1 VTSAIFTPGSHLT
14 AREGDRLE
22 MRSNSGG
29 LLLTCSKPV
38 WMGAIRICA
47 RYELPSRIVLPLGIS
62 CVVEFDRVVDAMWSV
77 MGVDGSQRG
86 RIIQIP
92 AFEKSGV
99 GFFGLDGMQCDLVVA
114 PFAAGDFENPSD
126 LLSPFRFDGGRCS
139 SAVDIEFGY
148 DAKEESHFFH
158 GVGASKAITING
170 VPNAPLLLNFG
181 DVHTLS
187 FNSMETGDDTVVS
200 SSPRMD
206 TASVVCRLKTGLFRV
221 EQSLSGSKKL
231 WYGKEGFPYSGG
243 VVSIRSSPAF
253 GVNWASC
260 LGEPP
265 PATSSFRVPS
275 AGDFCLLN
283 IASLHSWCCS
293 TLEVRRKDV
302 PAGNPRPTVCS
313 GLATFDGS
321 RWLPRKNI
329 SRTELSTRMQ
339 ESARDGGLLCLI
351 EPGVMD
357 GSFRAGNH
365 LMSFCREFANRF
377 SQSGLLSFAAVMAD
391 GVSSKNIDTMK
402 GSIDL
407 ASANTSAG
415 TSIAVFISR
424 GADEDALSAL
434 RLVASSHHRTIYALI
449 MDVDTAVVAE
459 NIGIN
464 MLVPE
469 YIAPLLPVQAG
480 RQVVVFDST
489 SLVQIS

>member
-1 VTSAIFTPGSHLT
+1 VTAAIFTPGSHLT

-22 MRSNSGG
+22 MRSNAGG

-38 WMGAIRICA
+38 WMDTIRICA

-77 MGVDGSQRG
+77 MGVDGVQHG

-99 GFFGLDGMQCDLVVA
+99 GFFGLDGMQCELVIA
-114 PFAAGDFENPSD
+114 PFAAGDFENPAD

-148 DAKEESHFFH
+148 ENKEESHFFH

-170 VPNAPLLLNFG
+170 VSNAPLLLNFG
-181 DVHTLS
+181 DVHTIS
-187 FNSMETGDDTVVS
+187 FSSMETGDDTVVA

-206 TASVVCRLKTGLFRV
+206 TASVVCRLKAGLFRV
-221 EQSLSGSKKL
+221 EQPLSGSKRL
-231 WYGKEGFPYSGG
+231 WYGKEGSPYSGG
-243 VVSIRSSPAF
+243 VVNIRSSPAF

-260 LGEPP
+260 LGKPP
-265 PATSSFRVPS
+265 PAISSFRVPS
-275 AGDFCLLN
+275 SGDFCLLN

-302 PAGNPRPTVCS
+302 PSGSPRPTACS
-313 GLATFDGS
+313 GLAAFDGL
-321 RWLPRKNI
+321 RWLPRTGM
-329 SRTELSTRMQ
+329 SRIELSARMQ
-339 ESARDGGLLCLI
+339 ESARDGSLLCLI

-391 GVSSKNIDTMK
+391 GLSSKNIDTMK

-407 ASANTSAG
+407 ASANTGAG

-434 RLVASSHHRTIYALI
+434 RLVAGSHHRSIYGLV

-459 NIGIN
+459 NFGIN

-469 YIAPLLPVQAG
+469 YVAPLLSVQAG
-480 RQVVVFDST
+480 RQVVVFDSA
-489 SLVQIS
+489 SLVRSS